1 MNLLLS
7 DPNGLYVTALKCQR
21 SHPVPPLIL
30 RVGEESA
37 EGGMDM
43 PISNEQQYQETVS
56 KMVSLLQGKGMCQP
70 TDTSNNLQIGDEV
83 KIHGLSSALW
93 NGR

>member
-43 PISNEQQYQETVS
+43 PISNEQQYQKTVS
-56 KMVSLLQGKGMCQP
+56 EMVSLLQGKGMCQH